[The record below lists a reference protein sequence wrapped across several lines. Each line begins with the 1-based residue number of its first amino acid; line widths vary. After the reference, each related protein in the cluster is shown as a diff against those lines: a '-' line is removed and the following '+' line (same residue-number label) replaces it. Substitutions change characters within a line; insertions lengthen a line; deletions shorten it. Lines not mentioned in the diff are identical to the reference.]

1 MLLLAIDGV
10 GFVVHVAERVGA
22 VAFSVYCAEYTV
34 QLEIVSAWWI

>member
-10 GFVVHVAERVGA
+10 RFLAHAARSIGAE
-22 VAFSVYCAEYTV
+22 AFSVYCAEYTV